1 MSNFHS
7 LAGTLH
13 EMEKLADADGTPLV
27 RVLAKGED
35 VAAGVLRAGR
45 RGAGLHRQPAH
56 EEVLIVLDGE
66 GDFRVGDEICHVRRG
81 DFVFVPRD
89 TMHGTVAAG
98 SAPLSFLSIIAPRVD
113 LAKDLVWEDTPPS
126 FRLV

>member
-7 LAGTLH
+7 LADTLH
-13 EMEKLADADGTPLV
+13 EMANLADADGTPLV

-35 VAAGVLRAGR
+35 VAAGVLRTAGP
-45 RGAGLHRQPAH
+45 GAGMHRQPAH
-56 EEVLIVLDGE
+56 EELLIVLDGE
-66 GDFRVGDEICHVRRG
+66 GDFRVGDETRHVSRG

-89 TMHGTVAAG
+89 TLHGTVSAG
-98 SAPLSFLSIIAPRVD
+98 NAPLSFLSIIAPRVD